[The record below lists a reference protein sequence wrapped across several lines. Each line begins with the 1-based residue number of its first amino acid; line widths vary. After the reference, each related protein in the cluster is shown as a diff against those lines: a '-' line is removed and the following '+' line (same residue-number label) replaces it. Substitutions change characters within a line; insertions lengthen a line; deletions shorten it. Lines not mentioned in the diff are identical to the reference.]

1 MKSDNHHSNE
11 HDTSSAAESSQ
22 LVSPLAGPNR
32 LDRRVPK
39 GPTAITK
46 LIKGGLFLLA
56 LSAASS
62 LQQLSYAQIAEAPG
76 SSIFKVVRTPNIRPF
91 PFHSD
96 LAAVSASSGSDI
108 WAVGQ
113 SGVHFDGLTW
123 TAFALPDIAGDLT
136 SGISGVADLAPNN
149 VWSVGNIHI
158 NEQNPN
164 QIIEHFDGTKWSVSP
179 GPSFQPTDQPTLEG
193 LTAISATNMWAAGA
207 ILTTIGGFPSL
218 FPLFEHFD
226 GTSWTATIDESTLN
240 GFIFGISA
248 DATNDVW
255 AVGTVSLGAT
265 FIEHFDGTA
274 WSVVPSPNSGNG
286 QINLFGVTAIAPN
299 DAWAVGFFV
308 EALNQDRPQK
318 TLIEHWDGTS
328 WTVVPSPNVGGPN
341 TQTIS
346 NQLRGV
352 IAVSANDVWAFGDT
366 DRFDTS
372 EITNLVLHWNGTAWS
387 IVPSPDP
394 NPRHTLIDDVIA
406 GGTVIPQ
413 GNLWLVGVADGFGT
427 MVLNATGQ

>member
-1 MKSDNHHSNE
+1 MFRIV
-11 HDTSSAAESSQ
+11 TSCALICSFLQVASLANAATDEQQNSAQS
-22 LVSPLAGPNR
+22 
-32 LDRRVPK
+32 
-39 GPTAITK
+39 
-46 LIKGGLFLLA
+46 
-56 LSAASS
+56 
-62 LQQLSYAQIAEAPG
+62 AEAPG
-76 SSIFKVVRTPNIRPF
+76 SSIFTVVHTPNIRPF

-136 SGISGVADLAPNN
+136 SGITGVADLAPNN

-158 NEQNPN
+158 GEQHPH
-164 QIIEHFDGTKWSVSP
+164 QIIEHFDGTRWSVSP

-207 ILTTIGGFPSL
+207 ILTTINGMQFL

-226 GTSWTATIDESTLN
+226 GTSWTATIDELTLN
-240 GFIFGISA
+240 GFLFGISA

-255 AVGTVSLGAT
+255 AVGTLSLGGT
-265 FIEHFDGTA
+265 LIEHFDGTA
-274 WSVVPSPNSGNG
+274 WSVVPSPSPGNG

-308 EALNQDRPQK
+308 EALNGDRPQK
-318 TLIEHWDGTS
+318 TLTEHWDGTS
-328 WTVVPSPNVGGPN
+328 WTVVPSPNVGGPD
-341 TQTIS
+341 TQTVS

-366 DRFDTS
+366 DHFETS
-372 EITNLVLHWNGTAWS
+372 KITNLVLHWNGTAWS

-394 NPRHTLIDDVIA
+394 NPRHTLLDDVIA

>member
-1 MKSDNHHSNE
+1 MKSEIKPTATNGR
-11 HDTSSAAESSQ
+11 DTAESSN
-22 LVSPLAGPNR
+22 LSTTFS
-32 LDRRVPK
+32 K
-39 GPTAITK
+39 GPKAITK

-62 LQQLSYAQIAEAPG
+62 QQQLSYAQIAEAPA
-76 SSIFKVVRTPNIRPF
+76 SSIFTVVHTPNIRPF

-113 SGVHFDGLTW
+113 SGVHFDGLRW
-123 TAFALPDIAGDLT
+123 TAFALPQIAGDLT
-136 SGISGVADLAPNN
+136 SGITGVADLAPNN
-149 VWSVGNIHI
+149 VWSVGNINI
-158 NEQNPN
+158 GEQNPN
-164 QIIEHFDGTKWSVSP
+164 QIIEHFNGTRWSVSP

-193 LTAISATNMWAAGA
+193 LTAISATDMWAAGA
-207 ILTTIGGFPSL
+207 ILTTINGSQFL

-226 GTSWTATIDESTLN
+226 GTSWTATMDELTLN
-240 GFIFGISA
+240 GFLFGISA

-255 AVGTVSLGAT
+255 AVGTLSLGGT
-265 FIEHFDGTA
+265 LIEHFDGTA
-274 WSVVPSPNSGNG
+274 WSVVPSPNAGNG
-286 QINLFGVTAIAPN
+286 QIVLFGVTAIAPN

-308 EALNQDRPQK
+308 EALNGDRPQK
-318 TLIEHWDGTS
+318 TLTEHWDGTS
-328 WTVVPSPNVGGPN
+328 WTVVPSPNVGGPD

-366 DRFDTS
+366 DDFGPS
-372 EITNLVLHWNGTAWS
+372 KIKNLVLHWNGTAWS

>member
-1 MKSDNHHSNE
+1 MKSEIKPTATNGRDS
-11 HDTSSAAESSQ
+11 AESSN
-22 LVSPLAGPNR
+22 LSTT
-32 LDRRVPK
+32 VPK
-39 GPTAITK
+39 GPKAMRK
-46 LIKGGLFLLA
+46 LIKGCLFLLA

-76 SSIFKVVRTPNIRPF
+76 SSIFTVVHTPNIRPF

-136 SGISGVADLAPNN
+136 SGITGVADLAPNN
-149 VWSVGNIHI
+149 VWSVGNINI
-158 NEQNPN
+158 GEQNPH
-164 QIIEHFDGTKWSVSP
+164 QIIEHFDGTTWSVSP

-207 ILTTIGGFPSL
+207 ILTIINGSQFL

-226 GTSWTATIDESTLN
+226 GTSWTATIDELTLN
-240 GFIFGISA
+240 GFLFGISA

-255 AVGTVSLGAT
+255 AVGTLSLGAT
-265 FIEHFDGTA
+265 LIEHFDGTA
-274 WSVVPSPNSGNG
+274 WSVVPSPNTGNG
-286 QINLFGVTAIAPN
+286 QITLFGVTAIAPN

-308 EALNQDRPQK
+308 EALNGDRPQK
-318 TLIEHWDGTS
+318 TLTEHWDGTS
-328 WTVVPSPNVGGPN
+328 WTVVPSPNVGGPD
-341 TQTIS
+341 TQTVS

-366 DRFDTS
+366 DHFETS
-372 EITNLVLHWNGTAWS
+372 KITNLVLHWNGTAWS
-387 IVPSPDP
+387 IVPSPSP

>member
-1 MKSDNHHSNE
+1 
-11 HDTSSAAESSQ
+11 
-22 LVSPLAGPNR
+22 
-32 LDRRVPK
+32 
-39 GPTAITK
+39 
-46 LIKGGLFLLA
+46 
-56 LSAASS
+56 
-62 LQQLSYAQIAEAPG
+62 
-76 SSIFKVVRTPNIRPF
+76 
-91 PFHSD
+91 
-96 LAAVSASSGSDI
+96 
-108 WAVGQ
+108 
-113 SGVHFDGLTW
+113 
-123 TAFALPDIAGDLT
+123 
-136 SGISGVADLAPNN
+136 
-149 VWSVGNIHI
+149 
-158 NEQNPN
+158 
-164 QIIEHFDGTKWSVSP
+164 
-179 GPSFQPTDQPTLEG
+179 
-193 LTAISATNMWAAGA
+193 MWAAGA

-255 AVGTVSLGAT
+255 AVGTVALGAT

-274 WSVVPSPNSGNG
+274 WSVVPSPSPGNG
-286 QINLFGVTAIAPN
+286 QITLFGVTAIAPN

-328 WTVVPSPNVGGPN
+328 WTVVPSPNVGGPD

-366 DRFDTS
+366 DQFGPS
-372 EITNLVLHWNGTAWS
+372 KITNLVLHWNGTAWS
-387 IVPSPDP
+387 IVPSPHP

>member
-1 MKSDNHHSNE
+1 MKSEIKPTATNGR
-11 HDTSSAAESSQ
+11 DTAESSN
-22 LVSPLAGPNR
+22 LSTTFS
-32 LDRRVPK
+32 K
-39 GPTAITK
+39 GPKAITK

-76 SSIFKVVRTPNIRPF
+76 SSIFTVVRTPNIRPF

-149 VWSVGNIHI
+149 VWSVGNINI

-255 AVGTVSLGAT
+255 AVGTVALGAT

-274 WSVVPSPNSGNG
+274 WSVVPSPSPGNG

-308 EALNQDRPQK
+308 EAPNQDRPQK

-366 DRFDTS
+366 DDFGPSKIR
-372 EITNLVLHWNGTAWS
+372 NLVLHWNGTAWS
-387 IVPSPDP
+387 IVPSPSP

>member
-1 MKSDNHHSNE
+1 MKSE
-11 HDTSSAAESSQ
+11 I
-22 LVSPLAGPNR
+22 
-32 LDRRVPK
+32 K
-39 GPTAITK
+39 PTAT

-76 SSIFKVVRTPNIRPF
+76 SSIFTVVRTPNIRPF
-91 PFHSD
+91 PFHAD

-123 TAFALPDIAGDLT
+123 TAFALPHIAGDLT
-136 SGISGVADLAPNN
+136 SGIAGVADLAPNN
-149 VWSVGNIHI
+149 VWSVGNINI

-164 QIIEHFDGTKWSVSP
+164 QIIEHFDGTKWRVSP
-179 GPSFQPTDQPTLEG
+179 GPPFQPTDQPNLEG
-193 LTAISATNMWAAGA
+193 LTAISATDMWAGGS
-207 ILTTIGGFPSL
+207 ILTTIGGFQEA
-218 FPLFEHFD
+218 FPLFEHFN
-226 GTSWTATIDESTLN
+226 GTSWTATIDESNLN
-240 GFIFGISA
+240 SFIFGISA
-248 DATNDVW
+248 RATNDVW
-255 AVGTVSLGAT
+255 AVGNIALGAT

-274 WSVVPSPNSGNG
+274 WSVVPSPRPGNG

-308 EALNQDRPQK
+308 EALNGDRPQK
-318 TLIEHWDGTS
+318 TLTEHWDGTS
-328 WTVVPSPNVGGPN
+328 WTVVPSPNVGGPD

-366 DRFDTS
+366 DDFGPS
-372 EITNLVLHWNGTAWS
+372 KITNLVLHWNGTAWS
-387 IVPSPDP
+387 IVPSPSP